1 MAHSS
6 RFQRIKHAAC
16 DKRKSLQSRSVSLIL
31 KPRMQ
36 SEGTKSRRA
45 PAQLS
50 GISLGIVCPMANEE
64 ISAAAFVSEVLEKC
78 RQEGFKSVTFFAIL
92 DRKSTDQTRNILDNL
107 ARRQTDLR
115 VVWAPQNKCVVDA
128 YLVGYHEALTAGCD
142 WVLEIDAG
150 FSHQPSDI
158 SQFFTRMREGYDCV
172 FGSRFCRGGSI
183 KESSLRRYLI
193 SRGGSIVSNAL
204 LGTSLKDMTGG
215 FELFSRSTLQHVLDK
230 GIRSRGPFF
239 QTEIKAYCRRL
250 KVVEVP
256 IQYRGASH
264 QVGSA
269 ALKDSFSNLWRL
281 FQLRLQGEL

>member
-1 MAHSS
+1 
-6 RFQRIKHAAC
+6 
-16 DKRKSLQSRSVSLIL
+16 
-31 KPRMQ
+31 
-36 SEGTKSRRA
+36 
-45 PAQLS
+45 
-50 GISLGIVCPMANEE
+50 
-64 ISAAAFVSEVLEKC
+64 
-78 RQEGFKSVTFFAIL
+78 
-92 DRKSTDQTRNILDNL
+92 
-107 ARRQTDLR
+107 
-115 VVWAPQNKCVVDA
+115 
-128 YLVGYHEALTAGCD
+128 
-142 WVLEIDAG
+142 
-150 FSHQPSDI
+150 
-158 SQFFTRMREGYDCV
+158 MREGYDCV

-193 SRGGSIVSNAL
+193 SRGGSIVSQAL

-264 QVGSA
+264 QVGGA
-269 ALKDSFSNLWRL
+269 ALKDSFRNLWRL

>member
-1 MAHSS
+1 
-6 RFQRIKHAAC
+6 
-16 DKRKSLQSRSVSLIL
+16 
-31 KPRMQ
+31 MQ

-64 ISAAAFVSEVLEKC
+64 ISAAAFVNEVLEKC

-250 KVVEVP
+250 KVIEVP

>member
-50 GISLGIVCPMANEE
+50 AISLGIVCPMANAE

-128 YLVGYHEALTAGCD
+128 YLVGYRETLTAGCD

-158 SQFFTRMREGYDCV
+158 SQFFARMREGYDCV

-183 KESSLRRYLI
+183 KESSFRRYLI
-193 SRGGSIVSNAL
+193 SRAGSIVSNAL
-204 LGTSLKDMTGG
+204 LGTSLKDMNANIWPRG
-215 FELFSRSTLQHVLDK
+215 FPLNRINAPQPAFDEL
-230 GIRSRGPFF
+230 
-239 QTEIKAYCRRL
+239 
-250 KVVEVP
+250 
-256 IQYRGASH
+256 
-264 QVGSA
+264 
-269 ALKDSFSNLWRL
+269 
-281 FQLRLQGEL
+281 

>member
-1 MAHSS
+1 MSA
-6 RFQRIKHAAC
+6 
-16 DKRKSLQSRSVSLIL
+16 
-31 KPRMQ
+31 
-36 SEGTKSRRA
+36 T
-45 PAQLS
+45 AQLFH
-50 GISLGIVCPMANEE
+50 ISLGIVCPMANEE
-64 ISAAAFVSEVLEKC
+64 HSAAAFVSEVLVKC

-92 DRKSTDQTRNILDNL
+92 DKKSTDRTREILDEM
-107 ARRQTDLR
+107 AMRETDLR
-115 VVWAPQNKCVVDA
+115 VIWALQNKCVVDA
-128 YLVGYHEALTAGCD
+128 YLVGYREALAAGCN

-150 FSHQPSDI
+150 FSHQPADI
-158 SQFFTRMREGYDCV
+158 SQFFARMREGYDCV

-215 FELFSRSTLQHVLDK
+215 FELFSRSALEYLLEK

-250 KVVEVP
+250 KIVEVP
-256 IQYRGASH
+256 IQYSGATH
-264 QVGSA
+264 HVGSA
-269 ALKDSFSNLWRL
+269 ALKDGFSNLWRL

>member
-1 MAHSS
+1 M
-6 RFQRIKHAAC
+6 QTEGL
-16 DKRKSLQSRSVSLIL
+16 KS
-31 KPRMQ
+31 P
-36 SEGTKSRRA
+36 RA
-45 PAQLS
+45 PAHLS
-50 GISLGIVCPMANEE
+50 DISLGIVCPMANEE
-64 ISAAAFVSEVLEKC
+64 NSAAAFTSEVLEQC

-92 DRKSTDQTRNILDNL
+92 DKKSTDQTRGILNDL
-107 ARRQTDLR
+107 ATRQTDLR

-128 YLVGYHEALTAGCD
+128 YLVGYREALLAGCD

-158 SQFFTRMREGYDCV
+158 SQFFARMREGYDCV

-183 KESSLRRYLI
+183 KDSSFRRYVI
-193 SRGGSIVSNAL
+193 SRGGSIVSNAM

-215 FELFSRSTLQHVLDK
+215 FELFSRSTLEYVLEK

-250 KVVEVP
+250 KIVEVP
-256 IQYRGASH
+256 IQYSGANH
-264 QVGSA
+264 HVGGA
-269 ALKDSFSNLWRL
+269 ALKDGFSNLWRL